1 MLLLCGHGTAVD
13 SVRAFRQLSA
23 MNQDLPLSPAR
34 LMSNPEEDD
43 GADEGEEEEPAER
56 DPTGRYSRYDH
67 VLGRGAFKTGVQ
79 SCRPEA
85 TDFVDCCH

>member
-1 MLLLCGHGTAVD
+1 MSLLCGLGTVVD
-13 SVRAFRQLSA
+13 SVQVSQQFSV

-67 VLGRGAFKTGVQ
+67 VLGRGAFKTGV
-79 SCRPEA
+79 
-85 TDFVDCCH
+85 